1 MHRIFSFLFPDIAKS
16 IGVLLAKAVVIA
28 CFQLI
33 SILPANAT
41 EPPVCT
47 GKNLLAEMER
57 SDPQALAALRK
68 QAAETPNGKG
78 IFWKIERAGTEPS
91 YLLGTMHVTDPRVVS
106 TPEEAWAPFDNADTV
121 ALELESLE
129 PMDIGRA
136 LFAYPELT
144 MFTDGTSVKTLLTA
158 EEVNRLEVLLKGR
171 GIPLFAVAKMKPWM
185 LLMHISLPACE
196 KKRAAAGLA
205 PLDLALI
212 RAAHDQDKTVIGLET
227 ALEQLESMNAVDSA
241 PLLRTVL
248 QQMEAGDKLDDMFAT
263 MTDMYLDGDMGMF
276 IPLSY
281 HVLGTTAARDPGYD
295 NFMQNVVTDRNI
307 RMAERAAPL
316 LEKGNA
322 FIAVGALHLI
332 GEEGLVELFRKQGYT
347 VTRLH

>member
-1 MHRIFSFLFPDIAKS
+1 MRPSLLFFHFFGRSCMFLARAVA
-16 IGVLLAKAVVIA
+16 VLG
-28 CFQLI
+28 FQLALI
-33 SILPANAT
+33 PPANAT
-41 EPPVCT
+41 EPPVCA
-47 GKNLLAEMER
+47 GKNLLAEMEH

-78 IFWKIERAGTEPS
+78 IFWRIERAGTEPS

-106 TPEEAWAPFDNADTV
+106 TPEEAWGPFDNADTV

-129 PMDIGRA
+129 LMDIGRA
-136 LFAYPELT
+136 LFSYPELT

-158 EEVNRLEVLLKGR
+158 EEVNRLEVVLKGL

-185 LLMHISLPACE
+185 LLMHISVPACE
-196 KKRAAAGLA
+196 KKRAEAGLA

-248 QQMEAGDKLDDMFAT
+248 QQMEAGDKMDDMFAT
-263 MTDMYLDGDMGMF
+263 MTDLYIDGDMGMF

-295 NFMQNVVTDRNI
+295 DFMKKVVTDRNI

-316 LEKGNA
+316 LETGNA

-332 GEEGLVELFRKQGYT
+332 GEKGLVELFRKQGYA